1 MNGAD
6 TAWVLVCAGLVL
18 FMTPGLALFYGGM
31 VPVRNVL
38 TMMMQN
44 IIPLGIISVTWVLVG
59 YTLAFSNEGNAL
71 LGQFD
76 AFALIDVDT
85 PQFHTVAAGVTI
97 PALAFVAY
105 QMMFAVITPALLTG
119 ATAGRL
125 KFAGWTVFLAAWSI
139 LVYPQVARWLWHPD
153 GWLVNLGAQ
162 DWAGGIV
169 VHASAGAAA
178 IAVLLVVGRR
188 RGWPSAKTSPNN
200 LPLMLAGAGILWFG
214 WFGFN
219 AGDGLQANGI
229 AAQALINTHIA
240 GAAAMLTWLLVERLT
255 SGHSTLVGA
264 ASGAIAGLATVT
276 PCAGFVNTGS
286 ALLIGLIAG
295 AVCCS
300 AVRLKSRLHYDDAL
314 DVIAVHFVGGVLGSI
329 LLGFFAN
336 SSVNPVSENG
346 LFTGGGGTL
355 LWHQIVAIVSAV
367 AFSFVLSWIIA
378 AVISR
383 TMGLREPGPEQDD
396 LDHVQQGATGYAL
409 SGILARPTAGG
420 RAAQAAVASRGTGSG
435 TQTPGRDTAGSSAAP
450 AGKGTRP
457 GGEAHHLISAV
468 VDTSR
473 IDGLRDAL
481 LMAGARSVELSEAV
495 IYTGKIRTEQFRAD
509 RRVLDFDDRLRVQVG
524 VDQDHEESVVAVL
537 KRFGAETNTIH
548 RLDVTPY

>member
-59 YTLAFSNEGNAL
+59 YTLAFSNNGNSL
-71 LGQFD
+71 VGEFD

-139 LVYPQVARWLWHPD
+139 IVYPQVARWLWNPK
-153 GWLVNLGAQ
+153 GWLTQLGAQ

-188 RGWPSAKTSPNN
+188 RGWPNPKTSPNN
-200 LPLMLAGAGILWFG
+200 LPLMLVGAGILWFG

-219 AGDGLQANGI
+219 AGDGLQANDI

-240 GAAAMLTWLLVERLT
+240 GAAAMLTWLVVERLS

-264 ASGAIAGLATVT
+264 ASGAIAGLATIT
-276 PCAGFVNTGS
+276 PCAGFVSTGA

-295 AVCCS
+295 CVCCF
-300 AVRLKSRLHYDDAL
+300 AVRLKHLLHYDDAL
-314 DVIAVHFVGGVLGSI
+314 DVIAVHFVGGVIGSL
-329 LLGFFAN
+329 LLGFFAD
-336 SSVNPVSENG
+336 SSVNGVSADG
-346 LFTGGGGTL
+346 IFAGGGGLL
-355 LWHQIVAIVSAV
+355 LWHQIVALVSV
-367 AFSFVLSWIIA
+367 VLFSFILSWVIA
-378 AVISR
+378 AIISR

-396 LDHVQQGATGYAL
+396 LDQVQQGASGYAL
-409 SGILARPTAGG
+409 SGINSKSTASGRGAESGPPTG
-420 RAAQAAVASRGTGSG
+420 
-435 TQTPGRDTAGSSAAP
+435 AGSDGRTTVP
-450 AGKGTRP
+450 DY
-457 GGEAHHLISAV
+457 LISAV
-468 VDTSR
+468 LNTGR

-481 LMAGARSVELSEAV
+481 LLAGARTLELADTAV
-495 IYTGKIRTEQFRAD
+495 YSGRIRTENFRGEE
-509 RRVLDFDDRLRVQVG
+509 RKMDFEDRLRVQVA
-524 VDQDHEESVVAVL
+524 VDADHEEAVVAVL
-537 KRFGAETNTIH
+537 KRFGAEPASIY
-548 RLDVTPY
+548 RVAITPY

>member
-44 IIPLGIISVTWVLVG
+44 VIPMGLITLTWVLVG
-59 YTLAFSNEGNAL
+59 YTLAFSNAGNSL
-71 LGQFD
+71 VGEFD
-76 AFALIDVDT
+76 AFALLDVET

-105 QMMFAVITPALLTG
+105 QMMFAIITPALLTG

-139 LVYPQVARWLWHPD
+139 LVYPQVTRWLWHPQ
-153 GWLVNLGAQ
+153 GWLAQLGAQ
-162 DWAGGIV
+162 DWAGGMV

-188 RGWPSAKTSPNN
+188 RGWPNPKTSPNN

-219 AGDGLQANGI
+219 AGAGLQANDV
-229 AAQALINTHIA
+229 AAQALINTHVA
-240 GAAAMLTWLLVERLT
+240 GGVAMLSWLLVERLT
-255 SGHSTLVGA
+255 TGYSTLTGA
-264 ASGAIAGLATVT
+264 ASGAVAGLATIT
-276 PCAGFVNTGS
+276 PCAGFVSTGA

-295 AVCCS
+295 FVCCF
-300 AVRLKSRLHYDDAL
+300 AVRLKHVLHYDDAL
-314 DVIAVHFVGGVLGSI
+314 DVIAVHFVGGVTGSL
-329 LLGFFAN
+329 LLGFFAD
-336 SSVNPVSENG
+336 SSVNAVGEDG
-346 LFTGGGGTL
+346 LFTGGGGLL
-355 LWHQIVAIVSAV
+355 LWHQIVALVCV
-367 AFSFVLSWIIA
+367 VLFSFILSWIIA

-383 TMGLREPGPEQDD
+383 TLGLREPGPEQED
-396 LDHVQQGATGYAL
+396 LDHVQQGASGYAL
-409 SGILARPTAGG
+409 SGIISRPTASG
-420 RAAQAAVASRGTGSG
+420 RTADEGQLQSRNADSRSG
-435 TQTPGRDTAGSSAAP
+435 PP
-450 AGKGTRP
+450 
-457 GGEAHHLISAV
+457 EYLISAV
-468 VDTSR
+468 VNPGR

-481 LMAGARSVELSEAV
+481 LMAGARSLELADAAV
-495 IYTGKIRTEQFRAD
+495 YSGTVRTENFRGQK
-509 RRVLDFDDRLRVQVG
+509 RKLDFEDRLRVQTA
-524 VDQDHEESVVAVL
+524 VDGDHEDAVVAVF
-537 KRFGAETNTIH
+537 KRFGADPALIS
-548 RLDVTPY
+548 RLEILPS